1 MKHLGHLFF
10 FSIALCISMQ
20 LNAVTYCAPSAW
32 GYGAGA
38 TGGGSASPTL
48 VKDASGLK
56 NAIAKGSNKVVI
68 ITQDITVSGQISS
81 TATNIT
87 IMAVNGAK
95 LISTQQNSDKSGIL
109 YLKGSNIILR
119 NLTFEGP
126 GAYDCDGN
134 DNLCLDGATK
144 VWVDHCDFQ
153 DGCDGNFDIKGKS
166 DNISVTWCRFR
177 YLKKP
182 KAGGSGGADD
192 HRFTNLVGSD
202 SSDKPG
208 DGTYNITYGYCWWD
222 EGCKQRMTRCRNAS
236 QHFLNCYWNS
246 SVADYYIGPENADCY
261 IEGCVF
267 DGKPAKSK
275 IFYENYSGKNG
286 AKFINCTSKNGVPSN
301 VSNRTVLT
309 PTYSYTALTAAEA
322 KTAIT
327 NTTCGAGAT
336 LTVTEKGAVSS
347 SCDGNNDNPT
357 PMVYTVTWNATDNGG
372 TCSIASTKVT
382 EGEAIGTL
390 PTATRSGYTFNG
402 WYTSATGGTKI
413 TTATVVTKNVT
424 YYAQF
429 TLISGGEN
437 TDTPVTSN
445 LTWNFS
451 TTDFTVLEGAIS
463 TNTTVKGLT
472 IVANSSKPVTL
483 ATSEK
488 TINDITF
495 THTLKFGGSGNA
507 DYRHLSFDVTGKCT
521 IEVYLISANTS
532 EERTLNIYSGSFGGT
547 LLTTMPA
554 ALTATKQTYDYTGGA
569 STITMGSANSGINL
583 YAINLIYPTTGDDN
597 TGDNNPGDEDKPT
610 TPTTPVEGDCCINL
624 GLGEEPTVANG
635 GIPADFDKVVITAE
649 LAKGTWEN
657 GFLNMG
663 GNADIITF
671 DFSAYNSTI
680 TAVTFDVTI
689 PNWTSEKNT
698 IAYHWNNDE
707 NTTTT
712 VDSKNKQD
720 ITLAAPANA
729 KSFTIQRS
737 AGTGTRI
744 SQVCFDLKS
753 SVSNPTGLDNT
764 ETKSNA
770 IKVIQN
776 GQILIIRDGKTY
788 NLLGHCIE

>member
-32 GYGAGA
+32 GYGASA
-38 TGGGSASPTL
+38 TGGGSATPTL

-56 NAIAKGSNKVVI
+56 SAISKGNKVVI
-68 ITQDITVSGQISS
+68 ITQNITVSSQISS
-81 TATNIT
+81 SASNIT

-208 DGTYNITYGYCWWD
+208 DGTYNITYGFCWWD

-286 AKFINCTSKNGVPSN
+286 AKFINCTSKNGVPADVTKRS
-301 VSNRTVLT
+301 VLT

-336 LTVTEKGAVSS
+336 LTVTDKGAVSS
-347 SCDGNNDNPT
+347 SCDGNNDNPG
-357 PMVYTVTWNATDNGG
+357 NNDN
-372 TCSIASTKVT
+372 
-382 EGEAIGTL
+382 
-390 PTATRSGYTFNG
+390 
-402 WYTSATGGTKI
+402 TGGD
-413 TTATVVTKNVT
+413 
-424 YYAQF
+424 
-429 TLISGGEN
+429 N
-437 TDTPVTSN
+437 T
-445 LTWNFS
+445 
-451 TTDFTVLEGAIS
+451 G
-463 TNTTVKGLT
+463 
-472 IVANSSKPVTL
+472 
-483 ATSEK
+483 
-488 TINDITF
+488 ND
-495 THTLKFGGSGNA
+495 N
-507 DYRHLSFDVTGKCT
+507 
-521 IEVYLISANTS
+521 
-532 EERTLNIYSGSFGGT
+532 
-547 LLTTMPA
+547 
-554 ALTATKQTYDYTGGA
+554 
-569 STITMGSANSGINL
+569 
-583 YAINLIYPTTGDDN
+583 TGDDN
-597 TGDNNPGDEDKPT
+597 TGGDN

-624 GLGEEPTVANG
+624 GLGEEPTVANK
-635 GIPADFDKVVITAE
+635 GIPADFAQVVVTAE
-649 LAKGTWEN
+649 LAKGTWDN
-657 GFLNMG
+657 GYLNMG

-698 IAYHWNNDE
+698 IAYHWNSNE
-707 NTTTT
+707 NSYATIN
-712 VDSKNKQD
+712 SKNKQD
-720 ITLAAPANA
+720 VTLAAPANA

-744 SQVCFDLKS
+744 SQICFDLKS
-753 SVSNPTGLDNT
+753 AASNPTGLDNT
-764 ETKSNA
+764 SNQS
-770 IKVIQN
+770 IITKVIRN
-776 GQILIIRDGKTY
+776 GQIFIIRDGKTY